1 MEPSKNQPKRR
12 PTQARPGAE
21 SLERREVMTGGAGNT
36 IALIPATIAQANVP
50 TKIDVKVDATLFQM
64 GKKGNLTLGIDV
76 ARQSGSS
83 VTPKI
88 KSVSLIRGESAQSIG
103 SVAGAKAKNVK
114 FTRQGGSTAALVP
127 VSWDKGRAAKAVIVQ
142 ATISGEKGT
151 TGGLLAGYYLPG
163 DANGDGLV
171 DRSDVRLVKKQVGL
185 NASNANYQFDADA
198 NRDGKID
205 AKDLAITKG
214 NLGAV
219 TVVTPVVTA
228 NIDSSAVANGVRTT
242 TAGSVEFTG
251 VATPGSTITYSDTAG
266 KNGASAAVVDQ
277 SGNYSIKVPLSL
289 GENVYQVTTNDG
301 FGQSISGTISPV
313 ARTAATSTTTTAA
326 T

>member
-36 IALIPATIAQANVP
+36 IALIPATISKPNVP
-50 TKIDVKVDATLFQM
+50 TTIDVKVDSTLFKM
-64 GKKGNLTLGIDV
+64 SKKGTLTLGIDV
-76 ARQSGSS
+76 AKQTGSTVS
-83 VTPKI
+83 PKI
-88 KSVSLIRGESAQSIG
+88 KSVSVIQGATAQSLG
-103 SVAGAKAKNVK
+103 TVAGAKTKNVK
-114 FTRQGGSTAALVP
+114 FTRQNGSTAVLVP
-127 VSWDKGRAAKAVIVQ
+127 VSWEKGRTSKSVIIRATVVGDKG
-142 ATISGEKGT
+142 S

-163 DANGDGLV
+163 DVNGDGLV
-171 DRSDVRLVKKQVGL
+171 DRSDIKLIRKQVGL

-205 AKDLAITKG
+205 SKDLSAAQA

-228 NIDSSAVANGVRTT
+228 NIDSSAIVNGSRTT
-242 TAGSVEFTG
+242 TADAVQFTG
-251 VATPGSTITYSDTAG
+251 VATPGSTITYSDTSG
-266 KNGASAAVVDQ
+266 KNGTSAAVVDS
-277 SGNYSIKVPLSL
+277 SGNYSVKVPLSI

-313 ARTAATSTTTTAA
+313 ARTAVNKA
-326 T
+326 